1 MVKGYAP
8 LAAHNKPH
16 VAQGTCAETQRQAS
30 PCCEAGGR
38 AVRRSQIA
46 QGSSFTLELTKC
58 TQILSN
64 FRYNNS
70 SWLELF
76 LNLCR

>member
-30 PCCEAGGR
+30 PCCEAGVARGEPISDS
-38 AVRRSQIA
+38 A
-46 QGSSFTLELTKC
+46 GF
-58 TQILSN
+58 ILHARIDEMHANPFQFS
-64 FRYNNS
+64 
-70 SWLELF
+70 LQPF
-76 LNLCR
+76 LVG